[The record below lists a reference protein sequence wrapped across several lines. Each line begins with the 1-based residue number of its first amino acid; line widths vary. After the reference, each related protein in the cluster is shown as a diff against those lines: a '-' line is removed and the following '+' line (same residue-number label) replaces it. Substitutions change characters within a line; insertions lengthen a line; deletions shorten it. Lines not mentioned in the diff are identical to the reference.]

1 LASLTYLALRR
12 RALLRAGLGLAF
24 LPAACALPPDG
35 LPPIPD
41 ADTTTYIL
49 GPGDQVRVITVGEE
63 AVTGLF
69 RIDADG
75 TVDLPL
81 LGQLH
86 AAGLTAAEL
95 GQAIAAALHTK
106 RLYRDPSVSV
116 EVAAY
121 RTLAVLG
128 EVNHPGQYPYQPGM
142 NIVLAV
148 ASAGGFTYRAVDDRF
163 TVRRSVGGKS
173 IIGSA
178 GPQTKL
184 LPGDE
189 VTVYERQF

>member
-1 LASLTYLALRR
+1 MASLTCSAVPR
-12 RALLRAGLGLAF
+12 RAVLQAALGLSV

-41 ADTTTYIL
+41 ADTGLYVL

-81 LGQLH
+81 LGQVH
-86 AAGLTAAEL
+86 ATGLTAAEL
-95 GQAIAAALHTK
+95 AHAIAEALHTR

-116 EVAAY
+116 EVASY
-121 RTLAVLG
+121 RTLAVIG
-128 EVNHPGQYPYQPGM
+128 EVNRPGQYPYQPGM
-142 NIVLAV
+142 NVVLAV

-163 TVRRSVGGKS
+163 TVRRSIGGKPVL
-173 IIGSA
+173 GSA
-178 GPQTKL
+178 GPQTRL

-189 VTVYERQF
+189 LTVYERQF

>member
-1 LASLTYLALRR
+1 MASLLSFAAGRRTILRA
-12 RALLRAGLGLAF
+12 ALLLAAC
-24 LPAACALPPDG
+24 PAACSLPPDS
-35 LPPIPD
+35 LPPIQD
-41 ADTTTYIL
+41 ADTSTYVL

-81 LGQLH
+81 LGQVP
-86 AAGLTAAEL
+86 AAGRTAAEL
-95 GQAIAAALHTK
+95 AHAIADALHTK

-121 RTLAVLG
+121 RTLAVIG
-128 EVNHPGQYPYQPGM
+128 EVNRPGQYPYQPGM
-142 NIVLAV
+142 TVVLAV

-163 TVRRSVGGKS
+163 TVRRSIGGKTLL
-173 IIGSA
+173 GSA
-178 GPQTKL
+178 GPQTRL
-184 LPGDE
+184 LPGDV

>member
-1 LASLTYLALRR
+1 MASLTCLALRR
-12 RALLRAGLGLAF
+12 RALLRTGLGLAL
-24 LPAACALPPDG
+24 LPAACALPPDDMQ
-35 LPPIPD
+35 PIPE
-41 ADTTTYIL
+41 ADTATYLL

-81 LGQLH
+81 LGQIH

-128 EVNHPGQYPYQPGM
+128 EVNRPGQYPYQPGM
-142 NIVLAV
+142 TVVLAV

-163 TVRRSVGGKS
+163 TVRRTIGGKAM
-173 IIGSA
+173 IGSA
-178 GPQTKL
+178 GPHTRL

>member
-1 LASLTYLALRR
+1 MASLTFSAVPRR
-12 RALLRAGLGLAF
+12 RFLYAALGLAA
-24 LPAACALPPDG
+24 LPAACGLPPDG

-41 ADTTTYIL
+41 ADTGLYIL

-81 LGQLH
+81 LGQVR
-86 AAGLTAAEL
+86 ASGLTAAEL
-95 GQAIAAALHTK
+95 AQAIAGALHTK

-121 RTLAVLG
+121 RTLAVIG
-128 EVNHPGQYPYQPGM
+128 EVNRPGQYPYQPGM
-142 NIVLAV
+142 NVVLAV

-163 TVRRSVGGKS
+163 TIRRSIGGKS
-173 IIGSA
+173 VLGSA
-178 GPQTKL
+178 GPQTRL

-189 VTVYERQF
+189 LTVYERQF

>member
-1 LASLTYLALRR
+1 MASLTCLALRR
-12 RALLRAGLGLAF
+12 RAVLGAGLGLAL

-35 LPPIPD
+35 MPPIPD
-41 ADTTTYIL
+41 ADTGTYIL
-49 GPGDQVRVITVGEE
+49 GAGDQVRIITVGEE

-81 LGQLH
+81 LGQIR
-86 AAGLTAAEL
+86 AAGLTAASL
-95 GQAIAAALHTK
+95 GQAIAGALHTR

-128 EVNHPGQYPYQPGM
+128 EVNHPGQYPFQPGM
-142 NIVLAV
+142 NVVTAV

-163 TVRRSVGGKS
+163 SVRRESAGKS

-184 LPGDE
+184 MPGDE
-189 VTVYERQF
+189 VTIYERQF